1 MYDWSGQFAFRVGLP
16 AKSGVAGDMIM
27 VIPNVMGIAIYSPR
41 LDSLGNTYRGLK
53 FAEAFIE
60 KFNFHNYDSL
70 VYSDCKKMDP
80 RKAVTEIDQDNT
92 SRFMYAAKSGDISAM
107 KRYLLMGMNIHDRDY
122 DDRTA
127 LHVAA
132 SEGDADCLNYVLSK
146 WKESP
151 EPLDKFQ
158 RTPLDDAKYFKH
170 RECIELLQKA
180 IERWNKSEEDIAMD

>member
-1 MYDWSGQFAFRVGLP
+1 MEKFNNEVGLP

-80 RKAVTEIDQDNT
+80 RKVVTELDQDNT
-92 SRFMYAAKSGDISAM
+92 SRFMYAAKNGDISAM
-107 KRYLLMGMNIHDRDY
+107 KSGIRRRCGL
-122 DDRTA
+122 
-127 LHVAA
+127 
-132 SEGDADCLNYVLSK
+132 SELRVVKVEGVTRSQHQ
-146 WKESP
+146 P
-151 EPLDKFQ
+151 QDKFD
-158 RTPLDDAKYFKH
+158 RTPLDDAKHFNH
-170 RECIELLQKA
+170 EDCIEILQKA
-180 IERWNKSEEDIAMD
+180 IERWKKAEEDSSM